1 MKDVSRDGQIK
12 FRTAGKVAFVM
23 EPKDSDDIL
32 RDTTG
37 TRLVSAL
44 GTQPDPPCVNRGDGL
59 PCEFYRRCA
68 SERMA
73 CKAFYAYTREPLDKR
88 NYSQWLL
95 MKRHPNPKWY
105 KKIYVNTK
113 VEIAGELQAEKLRE
127 RRQWINFLLTLP
139 PL

>member
-1 MKDVSRDGQIK
+1 MSRITDIK

-23 EPKDSDDIL
+23 EPRDADDIL
-32 RDTTG
+32 RDTTE

-44 GTQPDPPCVNRGDGL
+44 GTQPDPPCVNRGDGT

-95 MKRHPNPKWY
+95 MERHPNLKFY
-105 KKIYVNTK
+105 TKIYVNTK
-113 VEIAGELQAEKLRE
+113 VELAGEKKAEIHRA